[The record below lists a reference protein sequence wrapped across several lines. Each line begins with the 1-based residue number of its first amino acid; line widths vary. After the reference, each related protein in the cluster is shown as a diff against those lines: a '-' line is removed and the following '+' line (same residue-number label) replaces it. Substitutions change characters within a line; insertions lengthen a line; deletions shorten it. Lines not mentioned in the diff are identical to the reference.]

1 MTRKD
6 IYIKIKGEITKGI
19 YSHDDQILAISKWIE
34 AEFDKEKTKRNKLH
48 KTIGDLMKEKVQY
61 KERIAELT
69 EWQEHQ
75 INRFNQ

>member
-19 YSHDDQILAISKWIE
+19 YSHDDQMSAISTWVE
-34 AEFDKEKTKRNKLH
+34 CEFEKEKAKRNNLH

-61 KERIAELT
+61 KERITELM
-69 EWQEHQ
+69 EWQDNHC
-75 INRFNQ
+75 NRY